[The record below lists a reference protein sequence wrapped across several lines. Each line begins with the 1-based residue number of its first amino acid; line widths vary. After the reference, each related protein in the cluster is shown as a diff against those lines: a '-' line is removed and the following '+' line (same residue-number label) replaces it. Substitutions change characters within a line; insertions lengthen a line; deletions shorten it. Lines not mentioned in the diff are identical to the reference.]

1 MEVKDW
7 IPGEKESFTTPGG
20 AFRPPTG
27 GSEKSYEFY
36 RQQPERAERGTAA
49 PRDGSPFARGAGA
62 AQPWYAGLSGEAQAA
77 PTVIRSH
84 DGETQN
90 AVPLQPQQNAVPLQP
105 QHSAD
110 PLQPPYSA
118 VPLQPPYSAVPLQ
131 PQSSGGPQ
139 VYTIQLPPQPRQP
152 APKRRSLWWVP
163 LLLIAA
169 LLAGLFLG
177 ILVYPLLTGVTEP
190 AVTQALPREDGE
202 TAAARV
208 YRENADSVV
217 SVIAVLE
224 NDPAASSV
232 AAMAGTGFLISD
244 DGYLLTNAHVV
255 QDAVRITVTLRD
267 GREFPARLAAAET
280 EASDLALLKI
290 EARDLR
296 PVTLGNSDAA
306 SVGDQI
312 FTIGNPFGD
321 LSFSLTAGY
330 LSAKPRRI
338 NLGSVTL
345 NLLQTNAAF
354 NVGNSGGPLFDAE
367 GRVIGVVTAK
377 LSVSDNASAAEGL
390 GLALPIND
398 VMTFVEPWLAAEEN
412 G

>member
-7 IPGEKESFTTPGG
+7 IPAEKESLTTPGG
-20 AFRPPTG
+20 AFRPPSG
-27 GSEKSYEFY
+27 GSGKPHEVY
-36 RQQPERAERGTAA
+36 RQQPERAERGPAA

-90 AVPLQPQQNAVPLQP
+90 AVPLQPRYDAVPLQP

-118 VPLQPPYSAVPLQ
+118 VPLQP
-131 PQSSGGPQ
+131 QSSSGPQ
-139 VYTIQLPPQPRQP
+139 VYTIQLPAQPRPP

-177 ILVYPLLTGVTEP
+177 ILAYPLLTGVTEP
-190 AVTQALPREDGE
+190 AVTQTLPREDGE

-224 NDPAASSV
+224 DDPAASSV

-280 EASDLALLKI
+280 ETSDLALLKI

-306 SVGDQI
+306 SVGHQI